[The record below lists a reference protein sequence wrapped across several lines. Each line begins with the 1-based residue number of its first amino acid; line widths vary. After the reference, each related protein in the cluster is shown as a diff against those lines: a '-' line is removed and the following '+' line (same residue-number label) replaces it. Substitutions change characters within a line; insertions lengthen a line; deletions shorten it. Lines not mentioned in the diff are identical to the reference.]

1 MEVNYFIDLDE
12 MSDIESQTIVM
23 LQYEAEIEIHRLLGI
38 AGASQ
43 DAIDRCGTRILIWST
58 LYKAMDGM
66 AT

>member
-38 AGASQ
+38 AGANQ